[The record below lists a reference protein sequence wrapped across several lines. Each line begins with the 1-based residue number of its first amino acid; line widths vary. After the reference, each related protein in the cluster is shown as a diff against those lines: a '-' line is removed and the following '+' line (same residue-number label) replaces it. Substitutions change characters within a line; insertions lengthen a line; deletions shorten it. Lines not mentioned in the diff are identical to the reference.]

1 MEKLQ
6 KKSELQPSEKNRIV
20 YLDILR
26 VLSIIGVIAIHV
38 AAVKAQD
45 INALG
50 EPSWW
55 WSNVLNSITR
65 WAVPVFFMISGALT
79 LDSPHL
85 DNISHFIKSRFLKLG
100 IPFLIWSIIY
110 SLIMQIY
117 ILGNEIH
124 FPEILGILSMNI
136 LLDRSYYH
144 LWFVYDIFIIYLI
157 SPLLKK
163 IIVHSTKKEFEYWLG
178 LWFAATILLTLIQS
192 LAGFFGGSEYFYVH
206 ILNIPFVS
214 GLPGYCILGYYLH
227 HNNLSKRFRIA
238 IYIGAL
244 VSVPSTIFGTYFISL
259 SKNMLNESLYSHFA
273 VTTVTV
279 SIAIFIAVK
288 NINWNR
294 FLTESFQ
301 KLLGTMSN
309 ATYGI
314 YLIHIILIIDVSGRL
329 SFLADKSYAFYTI
342 ALIIISFTL
351 SFILVKLIELI
362 PRVGKYLI

>member
-6 KKSELQPSEKNRIV
+6 KKSELQPKKRNRIV

-26 VLSIIGVIAIHV
+26 VLSILCVIAIHG
-38 AAVKAQD
+38 AAGKAQD

-55 WSNVLNSITR
+55 WSNVVNSITR

-85 DNISHFIKSRFLKLG
+85 DNIPYFIKSRFLKVG

-110 SLIMQIY
+110 SLIMEIY

-124 FPEILGILSMNI
+124 FPEILGILFMNI
-136 LLDRSYYH
+136 LLDKSYYH

-163 IIVHSTKKEFEYWLG
+163 IVVHSTKKEFEYWLG
-178 LWFAATILLTLIQS
+178 LWFASTVLCTLIQS
-192 LAGFFGGSEYFYVH
+192 LVRFFGGPEYYYVH
-206 ILNIPFVS
+206 ILNIPFVFGIS
-214 GLPGYCILGYYLH
+214 GYCILGYYLH
-227 HNNLSKRFRIA
+227 HHDLSKKLRMV

-244 VSVPSTIFGTYFISL
+244 ASVFLTAFGTYFISL
-259 SKNMLNESLYSHFA
+259 SKNTLNESLYSHFA
-273 VTTVTV
+273 VTTVTI
-279 SIAIFIAVK
+279 SIAIFIAAK
-288 NINWNR
+288 NIDWNG

-301 KLLGTMSN
+301 KLLGTLSN

-314 YLIHIILIIDVSGRL
+314 YLIHMVLIIDFSGRL
-329 SFLADKSYAFYTI
+329 GFLAEKSYAFYTI

-351 SFILVKLIELI
+351 SFILVKLIQLI